1 MNVEGVQLDHQVSWD
16 RIAAAMTTHNKAMS
30 NRGERDKS
38 NYYTL
43 WDAKM
48 YYNDQQNLLP
58 ALAAL
63 NASGGTEGVG
73 EVPRI
78 HYGLES
84 VQGTLQTSWMNL
96 QAGLVAVGGGMSEEA
111 VEEVATLML
120 KISSAM
126 NDVTERLL

>member
-1 MNVEGVQLDHQVSWD
+1 
-16 RIAAAMTTHNKAMS
+16 MTTHNKAMS